1 MKRQVLGRQCRG
13 PVFLIGGVVSR
24 TAFAHEAPL
33 SRSYADGTALFYS
46 RKARSFDGRC
56 SSETSDPQRRKNLSK
71 CLPSG
76 ANSCKKTQRLLRKIA
91 GKITRCNE
99 RQQNGTFHP
108 SSFTRSER
116 LLFVCGIIL
125 ISFPVRLRRQKYLP
139 HISPKHVCSWPV
151 FISPQREIP
160 LASSPSRSPKKR
172 LPARVSWP
180 VRRILGSFPASGL
193 CGDLPSAKSAGKF
206 LKINPK
212 FGKPAADLRPWAW
225 RSVRSVV
232 MSLPG

>member
-33 SRSYADGTALFYS
+33 SRSYADGTALFCS
-46 RKARSFDGRC
+46 GKARSFDGRC

-91 GKITRCNE
+91 GKIICCNE

-108 SSFTRSER
+108 SSFTGRKSLPPGLPAATMKQ
-116 LLFVCGIIL
+116 LLFLSANFL
-125 ISFPVRLRRQKYLP
+125 ICHDCQK
-139 HISPKHVCSWPV
+139 S
-151 FISPQREIP
+151 
-160 LASSPSRSPKKR
+160 
-172 LPARVSWP
+172 
-180 VRRILGSFPASGL
+180 RRIHTCVGCQRF
-193 CGDLPSAKSAGKF
+193 
-206 LKINPK
+206 
-212 FGKPAADLRPWAW
+212 
-225 RSVRSVV
+225 
-232 MSLPG
+232 